1 MNIILDT
8 AIDEMAST
16 VGIARACKVMGRPR
30 ASHYRA
36 KHPAPATERAH
47 KRPKPCFSYTEA
59 ERAEILGVLNSDRYA
74 DLAPAQIYAALLDE
88 STYLCSIRTMYRI
101 LAENTLVRERRHKA
115 RHPKRVVPRLRATGP
130 NQVWTWDITRLP
142 LVDGGRPLHAYVLL
156 DLFSRFS
163 PGWVVAEH
171 ESADLAVELI
181 IAACEAQGVNPDTL
195 HADRGAAMTS
205 KSLAELLIDMS
216 IAKSHSRPRTSN
228 DNAFS
233 EAQFKTV
240 KHHPAYPKRFDG
252 INHAR
257 QWINGFMNRYNT
269 EFYHSGIGLMTPA
282 TVHYGQAD
290 TVIAQRQATLDA
302 AYQTDPARFRNRPP
316 KAPRN
321 PTQVWINKPEPPPE
335 STEQ

>member
-1 MNIILDT
+1 MCQPRPSDT
-8 AIDEMAST
+8 ST
-16 VGIARACKVMGRPR
+16 ISRGGGFSGGCGNDTPGSVRESWSA
-30 ASHYRA
+30 
-36 KHPAPATERAH
+36 ATCHA
-47 KRPKPCFSYTEA
+47 
-59 ERAEILGVLNSDRYA
+59 GRYA
-74 DLAPAQIYAALLDE
+74 TATSRCSGHARSPSCDTDTGAPEFRHHGQAKQQDRPPQRHDTWRAGCGESRSSGSEGGPQKPTSRNADRALRPDP
-88 STYLCSIRTMYRI
+88 Y
-101 LAENTLVRERRHKA
+101 
-115 RHPKRVVPRLRATGP
+115 
-130 NQVWTWDITRLP
+130 TRLP
-142 LVDGGRPLHAYVLL
+142 LLDGGRPLHAYVLL

-163 PGWVVAEH
+163 PGWVVAET

-181 IAACEAQGVNPDTL
+181 IAACEAQGVNPGTL

-240 KHHPAYPKRFDG
+240 KHHPTYPRRFDG

-257 QWINGFMNRYNT
+257 RWITDFMNLYNT

-282 TVHYGQAD
+282 TVHYAKTE

-302 AYQTDPARFRNRPP
+302 AYRENPARFRNRPP

-335 STEQ
+335 STDQ